1 MIIYKTL
8 NLKTGKVYIGKD
20 KYNNPKYL
28 GSGKLLH
35 QAFNKYG
42 IENFKKETICEAKT
56 KEELDELEIFWVKEL
71 NTITPNGYNIAHGG
85 EGGDTMSNNP
95 NKKEIFEKHSKWMKN
110 NPNNPWRN
118 KSEETKKKISS
129 SLKEKYR
136 NKENHPSFGKQLS
149 QETKKKIGDANKGK
163 KRTEE
168 QRKRISEANMGKP
181 GYWKEKINENHS
193 KWMKE
198 NNPFKGKT
206 HTLEVRKKISEINK
220 KPKSEEHKKKIS
232 ESLKGHIPENRIEV
246 KINGIIYE
254 SINDASEKLGI
265 NYSTLRNRIK
275 SDNPLYKNYERNK

>member
-8 NLKTGKVYIGKD
+8 NLKTGKFYIGKD

-56 KEELDELEIFWVKEL
+56 KEELNELEIFWIKEL

-95 NKKEIFEKHSKWMKN
+95 NKEEIFRKHSEWMKEHTS
-110 NPNNPWRN
+110 WKN
-118 KSEETKKKISS
+118 KRTPEQLQKMREIS
-129 SLKEKYR
+129 LRIFK

-181 GYWKEKINENHS
+181 GYWKGKINKKHS
-193 KWMKE
+193 EWMKE

-246 KINGIIYE
+246 KINGITYE
-254 SINDASEKLGI
+254 SINDASEKTGI

-275 SDNPLYKNYERNK
+275 SDNPLYKNYERNR